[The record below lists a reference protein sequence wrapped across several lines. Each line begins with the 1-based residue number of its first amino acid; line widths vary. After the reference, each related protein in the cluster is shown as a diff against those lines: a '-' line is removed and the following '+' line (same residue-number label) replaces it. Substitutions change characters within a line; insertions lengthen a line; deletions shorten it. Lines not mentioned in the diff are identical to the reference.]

1 MAVVTRFTNG
11 YPQLSAGQGYGS
23 NAQESRA
30 IVKDSF
36 FKIAAVNG
44 DSIASIYKLGR
55 LPSSA
60 LILPQ
65 SALYC
70 GAIAGLTSVSVGLDN
85 TLGTVLAN
93 ALVTAV
99 NMAAGGTFP
108 LVSNVPIANYDQRVW
123 QLLGLASDPGALID
137 VNLSLGAALTAS
149 GPLTGH
155 IFWTNNAV

>member
-1 MAVVTRFTNG
+1 MTVVTRFTNG

-36 FKIAAVNG
+36 FKIAATNG
-44 DSIASIYKLGR
+44 DSIASIYRLGR

-70 GAIAGLTSVSVGLDN
+70 PAIAGLTSVSVGLDN

-93 ALVTAV
+93 ALVNAV

-108 LVSNVPIANYDQRVW
+108 LVSNVSLANYDQRVW

-137 VNLSLGAALTAS
+137 VYLTLNAALTAS
-149 GPLTGH
+149 GALTGH
-155 IFWTNNAV
+155 LLWTNNAV